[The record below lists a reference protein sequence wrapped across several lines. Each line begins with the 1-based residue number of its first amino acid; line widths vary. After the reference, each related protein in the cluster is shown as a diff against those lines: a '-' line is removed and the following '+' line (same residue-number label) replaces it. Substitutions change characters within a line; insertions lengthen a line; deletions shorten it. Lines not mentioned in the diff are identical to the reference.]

1 MINKLVSNQAFI
13 RELFTQR
20 ATITQIQSI
29 DITGEHVRGG
39 RITSLNGG
47 TVINLQDGWIDT
59 NQEGVGIRNQFP
71 GRPLQ
76 YLVFGTGEISGVPS
90 AYTALMSNRNGIVG
104 MEHTS
109 AGIQIWN
116 GRKGSNV
123 QTAITFYGKTMD
135 FIPSSQGG
143 GVSLNTETKS
153 LGTLESLFVKDIY
166 LLNYGNYKLKDVLND
181 IYRNI
186 QQLHNVKESSVSY
199 HWTTIG
205 LQ

>member
-1 MINKLVSNQAFI
+1 
-13 RELFTQR
+13 
-20 ATITQIQSI
+20 
-29 DITGEHVRGG
+29 
-39 RITSLNGG
+39 
-47 TVINLQDGWIDT
+47 
-59 NQEGVGIRNQFP
+59 
-71 GRPLQ
+71 
-76 YLVFGTGEISGVPS
+76 
-90 AYTALMSNRNGIVG
+90 
-104 MEHTS
+104 
-109 AGIQIWN
+109 
-116 GRKGSNV
+116 
-123 QTAITFYGKTMD
+123 MD

-186 QQLHNVKESSVSY
+186 QQLHNVKESSESY